1 MHQAALTLW
10 SSLNN
15 GFEAL
20 VLLNDISFNN
30 SDRVV
35 FSSIASIVSLVTFT
49 FPNVVFKLEESTKDI
64 VDTYFCKFVLK
75 SPWGEKP
82 KKAPRDGLKYEHRD
96 SNQVVFQRATEKK
109 MHK

>member
-35 FSSIASIVSLVTFT
+35 FSSIASIISLVTFT

-75 SPWGEKP
+75 SP
-82 KKAPRDGLKYEHRD
+82 
-96 SNQVVFQRATEKK
+96 
-109 MHK
+109 